1 MSQATI
7 QLHRPPSIDMTALM
21 QQKRLE
27 AELFSLEAQLRNFQS
42 IRERL
47 SAMGKD
53 ATAFYTQLQARR
65 GKLVSGLTPAPVTKP
80 DPRTLGIEM
89 NASLLERPL
98 TAAHFNP
105 ATGIFGFGTNGV
117 VQVPPAMEGIQDKVG
132 GKYPMTGEIDTIAG
146 TPPGEV
152 EFVGDCAVGPA
163 ELPADQYDPTI
174 NYFWIHNWK
183 YLIPFPA
190 PSVAS
195 HFTYRFNVSASFSVF
210 SGGVGNVMAF
220 YSLGETANLTTD
232 NNIAVG
238 ITGGFSINADLSQPA
253 PFYNGHY
260 GELDGELTVQ
270 RTFLVGGGHVPGVAV
285 VVGAIVALPMQEE
298 VRLTFFNNFSGISI
312 FSNVNNSSSNVI
324 TYSYEPQL
332 VLHQ

>member
-1 MSQATI
+1 
-7 QLHRPPSIDMTALM
+7 M
-21 QQKRLE
+21 QQKLLE
-27 AELFSLEAQLRNFQS
+27 ADLFSLEAQLRNFQP

-47 SAMGKD
+47 NAIGKD

-65 GKLVSGLTPAPVTKP
+65 AKLVAGLTPPPVSKP
-80 DPRTLGIEM
+80 DLRTLGIAM
-89 NASLLERPL
+89 QGSLLERPL

-117 VQVPPAMEGIQDKVG
+117 VQVPPAMEGVQDKVG
-132 GKYPMTGEIDTIAG
+132 GKYPMTGNINTIVG
-146 TPPGEV
+146 TPPGLV
-152 EFVGDCAVGPA
+152 EFEGVCAVGPPEIA
-163 ELPADQYDPTI
+163 ADQYDPTI

-195 HFTYRFNVSASFSVF
+195 FFTYRFNVSASFSVF

-220 YSLGETANLTTD
+220 FSLGETANLTTD
-232 NNIAVG
+232 TDIAVG
-238 ITGGFSINADLSQPA
+238 IAGGFPINADLSQPA
-253 PFYNGHY
+253 PLYNGHY

-270 RTFLVGGGHVPGVAV
+270 RTFLVGAGHVPGVAI

-298 VRLTFFNNFSGISI
+298 VRLTFFNDFSGISI
-312 FSNVNNSSSNVI
+312 FSNINNGSSNLI

-332 VLHQ
+332 VFHQ